1 MMMKYTDHFKLKQ
14 RSGSVT
20 PQTQKIPGT
29 NQERNNAGGF
39 SYVIDK
45 WSQLARFLI
54 LGSEGGTYYVG
65 EKKLTKQNAHN
76 VLACIREDGK
86 RTVDTIVEIS
96 QAGRAPR
103 EDPAIFAL
111 ALAASEGDVET
122 RRYAFEKLPK
132 VARIGTF
139 LFSFVEAIKDLRG
152 WSKQVNKGISNWY
165 ESKSAREL
173 AHQLTK
179 YQQRNG
185 WSHGDILK
193 LTHIKSKDTEKS
205 LLYRWAV
212 KGETFLDI
220 KSDAPEQDGMKRLWA
235 FERAKRA
242 ETEGEILRLVEDY
255 KLPWECIPTDKRTAR
270 VWEAMLPHLG
280 MTALVRNLGNLTE
293 KGVLR
298 RGGWDNLTTV
308 RERLTDKEVLR
319 RARVHPLN
327 LLVALNTYKM
337 GRGVKGKKSWDVIPD
352 IKDILEEAFYLSF
365 ETAERANKRFLLGV
379 DVSGSMTMGQLAGMT
394 GITPRVGAAAMMMTA
409 LRTEPKALAMGFSHD
424 FVDLGVSRKDSLE
437 TVIDKTSRLSFGATD
452 CALPMVYAERNN
464 IDVDVFVIYTDNE
477 TWFGRNGHPS
487 EALRRYRD
495 KTGINAKL
503 IVCGMTATKFSIA
516 DPKDPGMLDVVGFD
530 SAAPRIITDFSAGN
544 I

>member
-1 MMMKYTDHFKLKQ
+1 MKYTNHFKLKQ
-14 RSGSVT
+14 RSGSAT

-39 SYVIDK
+39 SFVIDK
-45 WSQLARFLI
+45 WSQLSRFLI

-65 EKKLTKQNAHN
+65 EKKLTKQNAQN
-76 VLACIREDGK
+76 VIACIKEDGK
-86 RTVDTIVEIS
+86 RTVDTIVGIS

-111 ALAASEGDVET
+111 ALAASLGDVET
-122 RRYAFEKLPK
+122 RRYAFAQLPK

-139 LFSFVEAIKDLRG
+139 LFSFVDAIKDLRG

-193 LTHIKSKDTEKS
+193 LTHIKSKDEEKS

-220 KSDAPEQDGMKRLWA
+220 KGDAPEQDGLKRLWA

-255 KLPWECIPTDKRTAR
+255 RLPWECIPTDKRTPQ

-280 MTALVRNLGNLTE
+280 LTALVRNLGSLSE

-298 RGGWDNLTTV
+298 RGGWDNLSTV
-308 RERLTDKEVLR
+308 RDKLTNTEALR

-327 LLVALNTYKM
+327 LLVALNTYSM
-337 GRGVKGKKSWDVIPD
+337 GRGVKGRKTWDVIPD

-409 LRTEPKALAMGFSHD
+409 YRTEPKALAMGFSHD
-424 FVDLGVSRKDSLE
+424 FVDLGISRKDSLE
-437 TVIDKTSRLSFGATD
+437 TVIRKTSQLRFGATD
-452 CALPMVYAERNN
+452 CALPMVYAEQNN
-464 IDVDVFVIYTDNE
+464 IDVDVFIVYTDNE

-487 EALRRYRD
+487 EALRRYRS
-495 KTGINAKL
+495 KTGIDAKL

-516 DPKDPGMLDVVGFD
+516 DPKDRGMLDVVGFD
-530 SAAPRIITDFSAGN
+530 SAAPRIIRDFSAGD